1 MTALQ
6 LSEDEPLYP
15 VGVVADRIGV
25 PTATLRSWNRR
36 YSIGPADH
44 VTGRHRLYSEA
55 EVRMLH
61 RMRQLVEQGVSA
73 RSAAR
78 DAASARH
85 GDASTL
91 LAAAFALDSAAM
103 GHVIAHRLRDR
114 GVVDTWNTL
123 IRPAFAALSTLQ
135 HDGEDCIDVEHLLSR
150 VTAGAL
156 QRVPLPPTW
165 TDPAEART
173 ILMACCEGEV
183 HTLALDALAAALS
196 QLGHTAVS
204 LGASVPSSAV
214 DAALHR
220 LPSVDAVVL
229 WAQRAETVDVEAVKA
244 LTAST
249 ATIMVGGLGWDGIPL
264 DRGVLRLATLDA
276 AIVRLTAA
284 TQH

>member
-1 MTALQ
+1 MTAL
-6 LSEDEPLYP
+6 LLGDDEPLYP

-36 YSIGPADH
+36 YGIGPADH

-55 EVRMLH
+55 EIRMLH

-123 IRPAFAALSTLQ
+123 IRPAFATLSTLQ
-135 HDGEDCIDVEHLLSR
+135 RDGEDCIDVEHLLSR

-156 QRVPLPPTW
+156 HRLPPPPSSDGPA
-165 TDPAEART
+165 DPRT

-196 QLGHTAVS
+196 QMGHTAVA
-204 LGASVPSSAV
+204 LGASVPCSAV
-214 DAALHR
+214 IAALHR

-229 WAQRAETVDVEAVKA
+229 WSQRVETVDLEAVKA
-244 LTAST
+244 LKASN
-249 ATIMVGGLGWDGIPL
+249 ATIMVAGLGWDGIPL
-264 DRGVLRLATLDA
+264 SRGVVRLPTLDA
-276 AIVRLTAA
+276 AIGRLTAA
-284 TQH
+284 P